1 MENIIL
7 IRCGYCNINNRIVDP
22 QGLLTCACC
31 GSILRDEDE
40 KNIDEM
46 FEDLVITKRDNIFG
60 DMESPL
66 SVKRKHDDSLYT
78 SYREIQSDEKN
89 KKGKK

>member
-1 MENIIL
+1 
-7 IRCGYCNINNRIVDP
+7 
-22 QGLLTCACC
+22 
-31 GSILRDEDE
+31 
-40 KNIDEM
+40 M

-60 DMESPL
+60 DMEPPL
-66 SVKRKHDDSLYT
+66 SVKRKHDDCLYT